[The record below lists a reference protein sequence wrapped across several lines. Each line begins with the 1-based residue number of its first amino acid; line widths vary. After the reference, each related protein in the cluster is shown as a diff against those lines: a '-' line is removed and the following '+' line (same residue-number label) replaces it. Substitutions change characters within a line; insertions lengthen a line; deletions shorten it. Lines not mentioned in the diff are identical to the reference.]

1 MPKPVVPN
9 PRSWTLRFKNGKS
22 TIMIE
27 VDPLQSLSDI
37 REELLAAIQHTHTD
51 GTLNGHDIPQNPDE
65 IKLGIPVNVND
76 LKEGWIALERQDVDD
91 GDAAPTGKGKGKASV
106 AASVRKPG
114 AASLKACP
122 QSVGMRDG
130 GLVAFKF
137 ASEDEVTE
145 VEADDFAIAEEKW
158 NVDVP
163 TMESTYDNEEAEI
176 DDEDIEIPVLNR

>member
-1 MPKPVVPN
+1 MPKTIVPN

-22 TIMIE
+22 TILIE

-37 REELLAAIQHTHTD
+37 RAELLAAIQLTHT
-51 GTLNGHDIPQNPDE
+51 GGKLNGHDIPQNPDE
-65 IKLGIPVNVND
+65 ITLGIPANVND
-76 LKEGWIALERQDVDD
+76 LKEGWIALERHNEDD
-91 GDAAPTGKGKGKASV
+91 GDAVPTGKGKGKASV

-114 AASLKACP
+114 SSTLKACP

-145 VEADDFAIAEEKW
+145 TEADDFAIIEEKW

-163 TMESTYDNEEAEI
+163 TMESTYDNEEAEM
-176 DDEDIEIPVLNR
+176 DDDDIEIPVLNR